1 MVPYRQDPDGG
12 GASSVAWALSSRWTE
27 NQPGGRST
35 EDPRRDSGPS
45 IWQWQWQWQSIHLA
59 EAPSILVRLPHCRP
73 RSSLGAASLGRA
85 NCESSSRPR
94 QSRSRPSATP
104 VKWCAFV
111 GLSGDP
117 RSCVGSPVCL
127 VTRTSASLF
136 ALTIKNAASYAE
148 TNSASS
154 LQRRSNSKCPA
165 QPSRLSYGAITP
177 PLYHCD
183 PLPLP
188 HPRLLWLGV
197 WGKIRPKWRE
207 GAQASVDLPNA
218 LLAATTGVHSSRPL
232 LFAAQGKGRR
242 TGQPPPALRP
252 SPTEPFR
259 PRIHPTALKPKLR
272 RPTLPPSAPFRYT
285 RTKQNLCHSVRSHRA
300 DRFVL

>member
-45 IWQWQWQWQSIHLA
+45 IWQWQWQWQTIHLA

-117 RSCVGSPVCL
+117 RSCVGNPVCL
-127 VTRTSASLF
+127 VTRTSALLF
-136 ALTIKNAASYAE
+136 ALTIKIAASYAE

-154 LQRRSNSKCPA
+154 LHRRSNSKCPA
-165 QPSRLSYGAITP
+165 KPSRLSHGAITP
-177 PLYHCD
+177 PLYHWAA
-183 PLPLP
+183 PLP
-188 HPRLLWLGV
+188 HARLLWLGV
-197 WGKIRPKWRE
+197 WGKIRPKWPE
-207 GAQASVDLPNA
+207 GARASVDLPNA
-218 LLAATTGVHSSRPL
+218 LLSATTGVHSSRTL
-232 LFAAQGKGRR
+232 LFAAQKKVAAQASR
-242 TGQPPPALRP
+242 
-252 SPTEPFR
+252 
-259 PRIHPTALKPKLR
+259 
-272 RPTLPPSAPFRYT
+272 PPSAST
-285 RTKQNLCHSVRSHRA
+285 LS
-300 DRFVL
+300 D